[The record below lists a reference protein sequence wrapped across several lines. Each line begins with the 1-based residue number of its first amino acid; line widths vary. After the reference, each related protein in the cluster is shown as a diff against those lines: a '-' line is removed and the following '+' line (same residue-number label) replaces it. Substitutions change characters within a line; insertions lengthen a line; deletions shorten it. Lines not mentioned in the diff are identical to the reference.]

1 MNPAEMCDA
10 ELSDSI
16 AREVY
21 GMQFSERYGFWMNAD
36 GSGGMSPL
44 TWSPAT
50 DDAQA
55 LAAFDRAAEL
65 VGAKDKKISWTH
77 YTDALDPISYAV
89 IHWGYGPYAEA
100 LAATRPRA
108 LSECAVAAVRS
119 WREMRGAT

>member
-1 MNPAEMCDA
+1 MNPAEMSDA

-44 TWSPAT
+44 TWSPST

-65 VGAKDKKISWTH
+65 VGAHSTEYSWDEAGEFAAIRWRTE
-77 YTDALDPISYAV
+77 S
-89 IHWGYGPYAEA
+89 A
-100 LAATRPRA
+100 LALTRVSRARSLSEAA
-108 LSECAVAAVRS
+108 LSAIRA
-119 WREMRGAT
+119 WREKGGAT